1 MKYEELLELVK
12 NRRSIR
18 RFKPDPIP
26 DEYVEKIIDVAH
38 WAPSGFNQQPWEF
51 VVIKNPELKK
61 QIGDYCKEQLLL
73 GHKMI
78 AATNPSHQVPAS
90 IHHLDPEGGNF
101 GVAPVFILLLGDHR
115 SIQLMP
121 SSTQYGTEYLNNTF
135 NAGLTCSF
143 LYMHLAA
150 STLGLAAQ
158 WVSAV
163 QAPYVSFMVK
173 ELLGIP
179 KYLSIYDMIAL
190 GYPAAEPKPRTIRPV
205 EQMVHHDYCGPNAFR
220 SDEDIME
227 YIKQT
232 RGVVEP

>member
-1 MKYEELLELVK
+1 MKYEQLLELVK
-12 NRRSIR
+12 ARRSIR
-18 RFKPDPIP
+18 RFKPDQIP
-26 DEYVEKIIDVAH
+26 DEYIDKIIDAAH

-61 QIGDYCKEQLLL
+61 QISNYCKEQLLL
-73 GHKMI
+73 GHKMNAI
-78 AATNPSHQVPAS
+78 TDPSIKVPAS
-90 IHHLDPEGGNF
+90 IHTMDPEGGDF
-101 GVAPVFILLLGDHR
+101 SVAPVFIALLGDHR
-115 SIQLMP
+115 TIQLMP

-135 NAGLTCSF
+135 NSGLTCSF

-150 STLGLAAQ
+150 TTLGLAAQ

-179 KYLSIYDMIAL
+179 KYLSIYDMMAL
-190 GYPAAEPKPRTIRPV
+190 GYPGTQPKPRTVRTV
-205 EQMVHHDYCGPNAFR
+205 EQMVHHDFCGPGAFR
-220 SDEDIME
+220 KDEDVLE

>member
-1 MKYEELLELVK
+1 MKYEDLLELAK

-26 DEYVEKIIDVAH
+26 NEYIDKIIEVAH

-51 VVIKNPELKK
+51 VVIKKPELKK
-61 QIGDYCKEQLLL
+61 QISDYCKEQLLL
-73 GHKMI
+73 GHKMN
-78 AATNPSHQVPAS
+78 AAIDPTLKVPDS
-90 IHHLDPEGGNF
+90 IHAMETEGGNF
-101 GVAPVFILLLGDHR
+101 SVAPVFILLLGDHR

-121 SSTQYGTEYLNNTF
+121 SSHQYGTEYLNNTF

-143 LYMHLAA
+143 LYMQLAA
-150 STLGLAAQ
+150 TTLGLASQ
-158 WVSAV
+158 WLSAV

-179 KYLSIYDMIAL
+179 KYLNIYDMMAL
-190 GYPAAEPKPRTIRPV
+190 GFPAAQPKPRTIRNV
-205 EQMVHHDYCGPNAFR
+205 DKMLHHDFCGPGAFR
-220 SDEDIME
+220 SDADVLE
-227 YIKQT
+227 YIQQT